1 MGTDEGV
8 AWTLERFRDH
18 NGKDAHQRKGLRT
31 LPFFDCVP
39 IDHYVVSTL
48 HLEIGAIKNV
58 YDHMVSKAQAAC
70 EGYMAR

>member
-8 AWTLERFRDH
+8 ARTLERFSDH
-18 NGKDAHQRKGLRT
+18 NGKDAHQRKGVRT

-39 IDHYVVSTL
+39 IYHYVVSTL

-58 YDHMVSKAQAAC
+58 YDYMVSKAQAAC